1 MMLAKSTFALLAL
14 SSEGGGGSLV
24 DINPGLIVW
33 TIVTFVILLF
43 ILKKIAWKPILTALD
58 QRETAIK
65 ESLEKAEKAREEAQ
79 RILYENQANLS
90 RAEEESKKI
99 VEQGRIYAEK
109 LKDQMLKE
117 SKQQAQKIISEATTE
132 IERKK
137 DAAFDELKS
146 QVADLVIQATE
157 KVLGETVDKNMH
169 KKIAD
174 KYISEITNN

>member
-1 MMLAKSTFALLAL
+1 MLAMSMYTLLAL

-33 TIVTFVILLF
+33 TLVTFILL
-43 ILKKIAWKPILTALD
+43 LLVLRKVAWKPILSALD
-58 QRETAIK
+58 QREAAIK
-65 ESLEKAEKAREEAQ
+65 DSLEKAEKAKDEAQ

-109 LKDQMLKE
+109 LKDQVIKE
-117 SKQQAQKIISEATTE
+117 SKDQAQKILIEASAE

-137 DAAFDELKS
+137 DAAFGELKS
-146 QVADLVIQATE
+146 QIADLVIQTTE
-157 KVLGETVDKNMH
+157 KVLGETVDKNVH

-174 KYISEITNN
+174 KYINEIAKN

>member
-1 MMLAKSTFALLAL
+1 MLAMSMYTLLAL

-33 TIVTFVILLF
+33 TLVTFVLLLLILR
-43 ILKKIAWKPILTALD
+43 KVAWKPILSALD
-58 QRETAIK
+58 QREAAIK
-65 ESLEKAEKAREEAQ
+65 DSLEKAEKAKDEAQ

-90 RAEEESKKI
+90 KAEEESKKI

-109 LKDQMLKE
+109 LKDQVIKE
-117 SKQQAQKIISEATTE
+117 SKDQAQKILNEATAE

-137 DAAFDELKS
+137 EETFGELKS
-146 QVADLVIQATE
+146 QIADLVIQTTE
-157 KVLGETVDKNMH
+157 KVLGETVDKNVH

-174 KYISEITNN
+174 RYINEIGKN